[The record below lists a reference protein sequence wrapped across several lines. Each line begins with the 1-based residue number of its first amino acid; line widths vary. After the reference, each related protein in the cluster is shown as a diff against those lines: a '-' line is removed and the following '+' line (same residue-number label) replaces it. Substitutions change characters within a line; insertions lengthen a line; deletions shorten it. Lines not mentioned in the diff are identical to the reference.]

1 MSQVQELYRLQQID
15 TEIHQRKQ
23 RLLEVIQLQRETE
36 ALLAARQRVGVAD
49 SELQSWQTRQNDLN
63 LELGSLNSEARRT
76 EQRLYSGNVKN
87 PKELEDLQ
95 NKVQALGRRRG
106 VLEDEILEAM
116 IMIEDAQTEMGMA
129 AKSLA
134 EIQVGWEK
142 VQAKLKLEQNEL
154 ALRLHELMG
163 VRQEKL
169 PLIDKQLLAD
179 YEQLKT
185 RKSGVAVAGLVEGRC
200 SGCHLTVSAQKVKRV
215 EQGEIVTCGGCWRIL
230 SPLE

>member
-36 ALLAARQRVGVAD
+36 ALLAARQRAGVAD

-116 IMIEDAQTEMGMA
+116 IMIEDAQTEMDTA

-142 VQAKLKLEQNEL
+142 VQANLKLEQNEL
-154 ALRLHELMG
+154 ALRLHELMRA
-163 VRQEKL
+163 RQEKL

-230 SPLE
+230 SPLW

>member
-36 ALLAARQRVGVAD
+36 ALLAARQRFGVAD

>member
-116 IMIEDAQTEMGMA
+116 IMIEDAQTEMDTA

-142 VQAKLKLEQNEL
+142 VQANLKLEQNEL

-163 VRQEKL
+163 ARQGKL
-169 PLIDKQLLAD
+169 PLIDEPLLAD